1 MIENKLA
8 EIMAKKKIDSR
19 DLVKMTGLDNH
30 TVRKIYKGEISR
42 IELNTLNKICY
53 ALECNVGDILNYK
66 ED

>member
-8 EIMAKKKIDSR
+8 EVMAEKKFDNR

-30 TVRKIYKGEISR
+30 TVKKIYKGEISR
-42 IELNTLNKICY
+42 IELSTLNKICY
-53 ALECNVGDILNYK
+53 ALECNVGDIFNYK